1 MVPLCD
7 GLFYGKK
14 THKLQMTI
22 EQRQVKGQE
31 FFVEFLGLIKL
42 FYLGDFLC

>member
-14 THKLQMTI
+14 TRKLQMAI

-31 FFVEFLGLIKL
+31 FFILKFSGNLMQGQI
-42 FYLGDFLC
+42 F